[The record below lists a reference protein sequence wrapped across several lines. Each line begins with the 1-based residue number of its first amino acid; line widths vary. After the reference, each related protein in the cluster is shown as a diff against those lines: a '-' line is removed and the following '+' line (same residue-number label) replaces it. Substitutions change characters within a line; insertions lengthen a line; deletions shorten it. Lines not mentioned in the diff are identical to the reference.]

1 MPIAFLR
8 RTRPAAVL
16 LLLGA
21 AAYSAWVLEAVLAT
35 GLDPLRTYVSELA
48 ASDQPFGGLFRSTD
62 LVAGLLILAG
72 ALMALAGY
80 RPRTR
85 GDVTG
90 WAALALFGA
99 ATAADSRLPMSC
111 ATTADA
117 ACAAR
122 EAAGLVP
129 LTHTAHT
136 WSSSVASTAAVV
148 GVVALTLAARRRGR
162 SSPLARSGPVLAAA
176 EVAATVWTL
185 SSIAAFEAGHGT
197 WLLGAGQRLQVL
209 IAALWLVVLAWSVAR
224 EKVYA

>member
-1 MPIAFLR
+1 MSNVFRR

-16 LLLGA
+16 LVLGA

-72 ALMALAGY
+72 ALVALAGY
-80 RPRTR
+80 RPRGR
-85 GDVTG
+85 WDATG

-129 LTHTAHT
+129 VAHAAHT

-148 GVVALTLAARRRGR
+148 GVVALTVAARRHGR
-162 SSPLARSGPVLAAA
+162 PSPLARFGPVLAVA
-176 EVAATVWTL
+176 EVAATAWTL
-185 SSIAAFEAGHGT
+185 SSIAAFEAGRGT

-224 EKVYA
+224 EKVYR

>member
-1 MPIAFLR
+1 MPNAFLR

-16 LLLGA
+16 LVLGA

-72 ALMALAGY
+72 ALVALAGY
-80 RPRTR
+80 RPRGR
-85 GDVTG
+85 WDATG

-129 LTHTAHT
+129 FTHAAHT

-148 GVVALTLAARRRGR
+148 GVVALTVAARCHGR
-162 SSPLARSGPVLAAA
+162 PSSLARFGPVLAAA
-176 EVAATVWTL
+176 EVAATAWTL
-185 SSIAAFEAGHGT
+185 ASIAAFEAGHGT

-209 IAALWLVVLAWSVAR
+209 TAALWLVVLAWSVAR